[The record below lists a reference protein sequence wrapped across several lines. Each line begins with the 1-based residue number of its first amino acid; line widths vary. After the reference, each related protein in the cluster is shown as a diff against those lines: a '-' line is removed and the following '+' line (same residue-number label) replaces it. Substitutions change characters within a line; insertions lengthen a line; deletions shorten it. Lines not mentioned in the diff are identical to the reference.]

1 MYYEKLS
8 DEYERKVI
16 CQGEI
21 YEKVAKIH
29 QKQGNFVE
37 HDKFMR
43 LALGEYRKFNN
54 ERKMS
59 ELSNPKY
66 ENN

>member
-1 MYYEKLS
+1 
-8 DEYERKVI
+8 
-16 CQGEI
+16 
-21 YEKVAKIH
+21 VAKIH
-29 QKQGNFVE
+29 QRQGNFVE

-66 ENN
+66 ENH

>member
-1 MYYEKLS
+1 MK
-8 DEYERKVI
+8 
-16 CQGEI
+16 
-21 YEKVAKIH
+21 
-29 QKQGNFVE
+29 
-37 HDKFMR
+37 

-66 ENN
+66 EAKWSVEELPKKYEPMWLKEAIKTPWTHIEEQEI

>member
-1 MYYEKLS
+1 M
-8 DEYERKVI
+8 
-16 CQGEI
+16 
-21 YEKVAKIH
+21 AKIH

-43 LALGEYRKFNN
+43 LALGEYRKFNI

-59 ELSNPKY
+59 EFSNQKY
-66 ENN
+66 EAHWYENGRK